1 MANVKTESY
10 TQEIKDAKENL
21 RDNLRE
27 ETQEIKKDI
36 QSLKGNIVGLANKA
50 IETGSES
57 MGEVRRKAGEE
68 LERLRTAGSNG
79 LHKAEERVRAKPAQ
93 SIAVAFIAGF
103 LLNTLFGRK

>member
-1 MANVKTESY
+1 MTNYNKPESY
-10 TQEIKDAKENL
+10 TPKEIKENL

-36 QSLKGNIVGLANKA
+36 QSLKGNIVGLASKA
-50 IETGSES
+50 IETGSDS
-57 MGEVRRKAGEE
+57 MVEAKRMAGEE
-68 LERLRTAGSNG
+68 LEKLRTAGTDN
-79 LHKAEERVRAKPAQ
+79 LRKVEERVRAKPGQ